1 MLQVKNLHKKF
12 GDVEVLKG
20 VSLTIEEGEVV
31 VIIGSSGTGKST
43 LLRCINHLTPPD
55 SGDIYFEGKKI
66 EYKGNNLNQIRQK
79 IGMVFQEFNLFNH
92 LTALQNVAIGPS
104 KVKKINKGEAL
115 ELARKE
121 LIRVGLQDKEDHHP
135 AELSGGQKQRVAI
148 ARALAMDPK
157 IILFD
162 EPTSA
167 LDPELTGEVLMV
179 MKDLASEGMTMMVVS
194 HEMGFAREAAD
205 KIIFLEDGIVSEIG
219 SPEKIFNNPEK
230 ERTREFVSR
239 ITHLEIGST
248 SGGADI

>member
-1 MLQVKNLHKKF
+1 MAESILQVKNLHKKF

-55 SGDIYFEGKKI
+55 SGIFILRVKI

-121 LIRVGLQDKEDHHP
+121 LIRVGTP
-135 AELSGGQKQRVAI
+135 R
-148 ARALAMDPK
+148 
-157 IILFD
+157 
-162 EPTSA
+162 
-167 LDPELTGEVLMV
+167 
-179 MKDLASEGMTMMVVS
+179 
-194 HEMGFAREAAD
+194 
-205 KIIFLEDGIVSEIG
+205 
-219 SPEKIFNNPEK
+219 
-230 ERTREFVSR
+230 
-239 ITHLEIGST
+239 
-248 SGGADI
+248 